1 MNQLTKY
8 LNKEFF
14 LSIAMIMFGLIAL
27 FSFFDF
33 IQEINDLGKGGYGL
47 MQVVNYVLL
56 SIPGHIYEIIP
67 LAVLIGSMYTVGELS
82 QNSEFTVMRSSGLSI
97 KKIASS
103 LIYVGL
109 FFCFLTFIIGDLISP
124 NSEKNAQQLKISST
138 DSVVT
143 KEFKS
148 GFWIKDGRSFVN
160 IENVLPDSTLEDIHI
175 YEFDKDFKLRTIVNA
190 KQGMFEDGQ
199 WKLNNISLTNLGND
213 KVTLTNIENGNWK
226 SLIRPEMMNAL
237 IISPEKMSTI
247 NLAKFINYLQLN
259 NQKVTRY
266 EIALWEKLIHPI
278 MPLVMLIFAIPFG
291 FLQERSGGKYL
302 KMFLGIIIGISYQI
316 INTMIRHIGL
326 LNDWQ
331 PFMSSL
337 IPTFIFLSIG
347 LYLIFKFE
355 RL

>member
-1 MNQLTKY
+1 MTHITKY

-14 LSIAMIMFGLIAL
+14 LGITMVLFGGVAL

-47 MQVVNYVLL
+47 MQVINYVLL
-56 SIPGHIYEIIP
+56 SIPGHVYEIIP

-143 KEFKS
+143 QEFKS

-190 KQGMFEDGQ
+190 EQGIFEDGQ